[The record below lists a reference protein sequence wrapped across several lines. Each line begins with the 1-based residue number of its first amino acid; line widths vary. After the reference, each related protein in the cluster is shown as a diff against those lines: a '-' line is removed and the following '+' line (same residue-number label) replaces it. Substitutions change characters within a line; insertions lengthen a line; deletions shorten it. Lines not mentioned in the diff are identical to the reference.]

1 MCRFFVYRY
10 TPIQHRYTPL
20 QHQYMYHVTRA
31 DVYCS
36 WYCRYCASLCTQ
48 AACVASLILL
58 TCLLTCHLLQG
69 PRASPPPRHPS
80 QAPAGRLAEGPVA
93 PDTVPPCAFAP
104 SSRSWPADI
113 GHCNA
118 SRCKLRRLLRRSR
131 HASGAASEL
140 RREIS
145 LHVIHMIHKTYCES
159 LMYRSCIAH
168 VYHLC
173 DVIHIALYVLLMYYC
188 MYRYAS
194 GDT

>member
-1 MCRFFVYRY
+1 MYCSCITIVRCDTMYHTCIVHVLYMYRFFVYRY

-69 PRASPPPRHPS
+69 PRASPPPRHSS

-104 SSRSWPADI
+104 SSRSWPANI

-118 SRCKLRRLLRRSR
+118 SRC
-131 HASGAASEL
+131 G
-140 RREIS
+140 
-145 LHVIHMIHKTYCES
+145 
-159 LMYRSCIAH
+159 
-168 VYHLC
+168 
-173 DVIHIALYVLLMYYC
+173 
-188 MYRYAS
+188 
-194 GDT
+194 